1 MLVVFVPLCVI
12 KKNSFSFLFFSVYF
26 CCAVNVSLQFDKDF
40 FEFACLYESNL
51 FQFVWLHLNPF
62 ESKYFDFPCYA

>member
-1 MLVVFVPLCVI
+1 MSNNSIRSYSANVSSVCAVMCD
-12 KKNSFSFLFFSVYF
+12 KKKKSFSFLFFSVYF

-51 FQFVWLHLNPF
+51 FQFV
-62 ESKYFDFPCYA
+62 

>member
-1 MLVVFVPLCVI
+1 MQMLVVFVPLCVI

-51 FQFVWLHLNPF
+51 FQFV
-62 ESKYFDFPCYA
+62 